1 MKDLQTRNLWRISGL
16 VLVFVAVQTFCPL
29 WLLAAAGPAKYVVG
43 YATHTARVLPL
54 WLAGEQNFFLKN
66 GIDIEPVFIRGAPTL
81 IAGLA
86 AGSIHLGRTGGPAT
100 LGAASA
106 GHDFKIIATFS
117 SRNTY
122 DLVVRPNIKRAE
134 DLRGKTFAVTSIG
147 GTSWMGVLLWL
158 EHLGLDQQRDN
169 IRFQVIGDQ
178 AVQVQCVVNGLC
190 DAAAVDGLFTKQA
203 RQNGMTMLGAYSD
216 LKAQLVSQ
224 AVVVPGSLLQQ
235 RPEIAENYVK
245 GEIEA
250 LAFALAPRNKPAVV
264 KALMRH
270 LKIDAAAAEDAYVDL
285 NRGVDRKPFASLE
298 GLRNV
303 QRMLKM
309 RNPKI
314 GEVKAE
320 DIIDNRIMRKLD
332 ESGFIERAYATYR
345 ASLK

>member
-1 MKDLQTRNLWRISGL
+1 MTYACRFSATATICAIAIA
-16 VLVFVAVQTFCPL
+16 VAFS
-29 WLLAAAGPAKYVVG
+29 AARAAPAAPRYVVG

-54 WLAGEQNFFLKN
+54 WLAGEQKFFLKH
-66 GIDIEPVFIRGAPTL
+66 GIDVDPVFIRGAPTL
-81 IAGLA
+81 VAGLA

-100 LGAASA
+100 LGAVSA
-106 GHDFKIIATFS
+106 GHDFKIVATFS

-158 EHLGLDQQRDN
+158 EHIGLDQQRDN

-178 AVQVQCVVNGLC
+178 AVQVQCVINGLC
-190 DAAAVDGLFTKQA
+190 DAACVDGVFTKQLK
-203 RQNGMTMLGAYSD
+203 QKGMTVLGEYTEITAP
-216 LKAQLVSQ
+216 LVSQ
-224 AVVVPGSLLQQ
+224 AVVVPGVLLQQ
-235 RPEIAENYVK
+235 RPEIAESYIK

-250 LAFALAPRNKPAVV
+250 LAFSLAPKNKPAVL
-264 KALMRH
+264 ASLMRN
-270 LKIDAAAAEDAYVDL
+270 LKIDGAAAEDAYLDL
-285 NRGVDRKPFASLE
+285 TRGVDRKPFASLE

-320 DIIDNRIMRKLD
+320 EVIDNRILRRLD
-332 ESGFIERAYATYR
+332 ESGFIERAYAAYG

>member
-1 MKDLQTRNLWRISGL
+1 MLFVSALQ
-16 VLVFVAVQTFCPL
+16 VLCVCGSFAG
-29 WLLAAAGPAKYVVG
+29 AAPAKYVVG
-43 YATHTARVLPL
+43 YASHTARVLPL
-54 WLAGEQNFFLKN
+54 WLAGEQGFYLKN
-66 GIDIEPVFIRGAPTL
+66 GVDIDPVFIRGAPTL
-81 IAGLA
+81 VAGLA
-86 AGSIHLGRTGGPAT
+86 AGSIALGRTGGPAT
-100 LGAASA
+100 LGAVSA
-106 GHDFKIIATFS
+106 GHDFKIVTTFS

-178 AVQVQCVVNGLC
+178 AVQVQCVVNALC
-190 DAAAVDGLFTKQA
+190 DAAAVDGVFTKQLKSK
-203 RQNGMTMLGAYSD
+203 GMNVLGEYSD
-216 LKAQLVSQ
+216 LKAALVSQ
-224 AVVVPGSLLQQ
+224 AVVVPGALLQQ
-235 RPEIAENYVK
+235 RPEIAENYIK

-250 LAFALAPRNKPAVV
+250 LAFSLAPKNKPVV
-264 KALMRH
+264 IKSLMH
-270 LKIDAAAAEDAYVDL
+270 NLKIDASSAEDAYQDL
-285 NRGVDRKPFASLE
+285 LRGVDRKPFPSLD

-303 QRMLKM
+303 QRLLKL

-332 ESGFIERAYATYR
+332 ESGFIERAYATYG
-345 ASLK
+345 AKL